1 MFGGLMS
8 AWMKP
13 ALWMH
18 RMPFSTS
25 EIISLTTMTANGPVD
40 ITVDNEAP
48 WNLYTRHQPSF
59 GREQAKASKS

>member
-13 ALWMH
+13 TLWMY

-25 EIISLTTMTANGPVD
+25 EIISLTTMAANGPGD
-40 ITVDNEAP
+40 ITVDNEVP

>member
-1 MFGGLMS
+1 MS

-25 EIISLTTMTANGPVD
+25 EIISLTTMTANGPSD
-40 ITVDNEAP
+40 STVDNEVP
-48 WNLYTRHQPSF
+48 WNFYPRHQLSF
-59 GREQAKASKS
+59 GWEQAKASKS

>member
-1 MFGGLMS
+1 
-8 AWMKP
+8 MKP